1 MKENSNLQIDKA
13 QITQQKI
20 LDAATQVFS
29 EKGFY
34 GARVDEIAVRAGV
47 NKAMLYYYF
56 KNKEKLFEELIKRY
70 REESSKIIGNL
81 VNNTDWNDEGQADK
95 FYEDLFD
102 YLETKKDILRIII
115 IEALKTS
122 SSDDTIFNI
131 LLPSLEFNLSKLQDK
146 TIIIDDS
153 IGFMLYSFFFSMV
166 PGSVFLALGDRW
178 ADFYAFD
185 REKTKK
191 RFKEVFRQF
200 RKTYYKSVIREK

>member
-1 MKENSNLQIDKA
+1 MKENSNLQNDKA

-34 GARVDEIAVRAGV
+34 GARVDEIAARAGV

-56 KNKEKLFEELIKRY
+56 KNKEKLFEELINRY
-70 REESSKIIGNL
+70 REENAKIIGNL
-81 VNNTDWNDEGQADK
+81 LKNTDWNDEKQADK
-95 FYEDLFD
+95 FYEELFD
-102 YLETKKDILRIII
+102 YMEAKKDILRIII

-131 LLPSLEFNLSKLQDK
+131 LLPSLESNLSKLQDK
-146 TIIIDDS
+146 SILMDDS
-153 IGFMLYSFFFSMV
+153 VGFMLYSFFFSMV

-178 ADFYAFD
+178 ADFYGFD
-185 REKTKK
+185 REKTKQ
-191 RFKEVFRQF
+191 RFKEVFREF
-200 RKTYYKSVIREK
+200 RKTYYKSAIKEK

>member
-1 MKENSNLQIDKA
+1 MKENSNLQNDKA
-13 QITQQKI
+13 QITQKKI

-34 GARVDEIAVRAGV
+34 GARVDEIAARAGV

-70 REESSKIIGNL
+70 REESAEITGNL
-81 VNNTDWNDEGQADK
+81 LKNTDWNDEGQADK
-95 FYEDLFD
+95 FYEELFD
-102 YLETKKDILRIII
+102 YMEEKKDILRIII
-115 IEALKTS
+115 VEALKTS

-131 LLPSLEFNLSKLQDK
+131 LLPSLEFNLSKLGDK
-146 TIIIDDS
+146 SILIDDS
-153 IGFMLYSFFFSMV
+153 VGFMLYSFFFSMV

-178 ADFYAFD
+178 ANFYGFD

-191 RFKEVFRQF
+191 RFKELFREF
-200 RKTYYKSVIREK
+200 RKTYFKSAIKEK